1 MKKKKSKD
9 YLYIFSL
16 LLVIFLTPLI
26 VSAILYKKN
35 PVWLHHKTINKGILI
50 SLDMNLQQIKLNPD
64 KSTHPSFKHH
74 WFLFYLATAPCREL
88 CKKNLHTMRQ
98 ITVALGKYRHRVSY
112 GLILVKENSTNI
124 YPLIHKEVG
133 LQNYTISKQEL
144 KKIFSALNIRN
155 HSEAYFIADPIGKII
170 LYYPSNV
177 NGEDIYQDLLRLLT
191 ISTTTG

>member
-9 YLYIFSL
+9 YFYIFAL
-16 LLVIFLTPLI
+16 LVVIFLTPLI

-35 PVWLHHKTINKGILI
+35 PVWLHHKTINKGTLI
-50 SLDMNLQQIKLNPD
+50 SSNLNLQQIKLNPD
-64 KSTHPSFKHH
+64 KSTHTMFRHN
-74 WFLFYLATAPCREL
+74 WFLFYLATAPCHEL
-88 CKKNLHTMRQ
+88 CQKNLHTMRQ

-112 GLILVKENSTNI
+112 GSILVKENSSNI

-155 HSEAYFIADPIGKII
+155 HSEAYFIADPMGKII

-177 NGEDIYQDLLRLLT
+177 SGEDIYQDLMRLLT
-191 ISTTTG
+191 ISTTG